1 MKAIQFFAI
10 TALGAAL
17 FASCSNEEELATG
30 SYPSDN
36 LIRVTAGVNNDM
48 TRSDEAVT
56 PTSLTQNFSLTVVNN
71 TNDKYSYANEIFSP
85 KGTEWS
91 CGKNLLWQNLSTPV
105 EIVALYPA
113 KDASTFSGVYS
124 KEDKSYGTITYGV
137 NSDQSTAAE
146 ADDLLIYHNA
156 NFVPKNDLKAEKLD
170 IQFNH
175 AFCRVDI
182 EVTIGT
188 EFNASTGLAENPI
201 QRIRVEGT
209 KTTADISFASA
220 EPFFTVTPSES
231 GDATS
236 ITPTQGDFT
245 PAASAT
251 DQAVAKYS
259 CIVIPQTADLKVLL
273 HTSDREFEWT
283 GSQMALVSGKQY
295 TLQLNMKKS
304 ATARKFI
311 LRERE
316 SEMITQKETEHEE
329 DDKTPLHMGSQPA
342 PGRMQFGS

>member
-10 TALGAAL
+10 TALAAAL

-48 TRSDEAVT
+48 TRSDEAAT
-56 PTSLTQNFSLTVVNN
+56 ALTKDFSLTVVNN
-71 TNDKYSYANEIFSP
+71 TNDKYSYANEIFSLSG
-85 KGTEWS
+85 GTEWS
-91 CGKNLLWQNLSTPV
+91 CSNKLLWQNLTTPV

-113 KDASTFSGVYS
+113 TAANTFSGVYS
-124 KEDKSYGTITYGV
+124 KENKSYGTITYRV
-137 NSDQSTAAE
+137 NSDQSTAAD
-146 ADDLLIYHNA
+146 ADDLLLYHNA
-156 NFVPKNDLKAEKLD
+156 NFKPEKDLQDGKLD

-188 EFNASTGLAENPI
+188 EFNATNGLAENPI
-201 QRIRVEGT
+201 QGIRVEGT
-209 KTTADISFASA
+209 KIAADINFASA
-220 EPFFTVTPSES
+220 SPTITAK

-236 ITPTQGDFT
+236 ITPTSGDFT
-245 PAASAT
+245 PAASASN
-251 DQAVAKYS
+251 QAVARYS

-283 GSQMALVSGKQY
+283 GSQMELESGKQY
-295 TLQLNMKKS
+295 TLQLNMTKKS
-304 ATARKFI
+304 TTARKFI
-311 LRERE
+311 LRER
-316 SEMITQKETEHEE
+316 K
-329 DDKTPLHMGSQPA
+329 
-342 PGRMQFGS
+342 

>member
-48 TRSDEAVT
+48 TRSDEVT
-56 PTSLTQNFSLTVVNN
+56 TALNKDFSLTVVNN
-71 TNDKYSYANEIFSP
+71 TNANFSYANEIFSL

-91 CGKNLLWQNLSTPV
+91 CKNKLLWQNLTTPV

-113 KDASTFSGVYS
+113 TDASTFSGVYS
-124 KEDKSYGTITYGV
+124 KENKSYGTITYGV
-137 NSDQSTAAE
+137 NSDQSKTDDANN
-146 ADDLLIYHNA
+146 DLLLYHNA
-156 NFVPKNDLKAEKLD
+156 NFVPENDLKDGKLD

-182 EVTIGT
+182 EVTIGS
-188 EFNASTGLAENPI
+188 EFNANNGLAENPI
-201 QRIRVEGT
+201 QGIRVEGT
-209 KTTADISFASA
+209 KIAAEIGFSETASPTITAK
-220 EPFFTVTPSES
+220 
-231 GDATS
+231 GDAAS
-236 ITPTQGDFT
+236 ITPTQVDFT
-245 PAASAT
+245 PATSESAK
-251 DQAVAKYS
+251 AVARYS
-259 CIVIPQTADLKVLL
+259 CIVIPQNADLKVLL

-311 LRERE
+311 LRER
-316 SEMITQKETEHEE
+316 K
-329 DDKTPLHMGSQPA
+329 
-342 PGRMQFGS
+342 

>member
-1 MKAIQFFAI
+1 MKAKQFFAI

-48 TRSDEAVT
+48 TRGDEAVT

-71 TNDKYSYANEIFSP
+71 TNANFSYANEIFSLN
-85 KGTEWS
+85 GAEWR
-91 CGKNLLWQNLSTPV
+91 CGNKLLWQNLATPV

-113 KDASTFSGVYS
+113 TAASTFSGVYS
-124 KEDKSYGTITYGV
+124 KEDKSYGTITYSV
-137 NSDQSTAAE
+137 NPDQSK
-146 ADDLLIYHNA
+146 ADDANDLLLYHNTS
-156 NFVPKNDLKAEKLD
+156 FKPEKDLQEGKLN
-170 IQFNH
+170 IEFNH
-175 AFCRVDI
+175 AFCRIDI

-188 EFNASTGLAENPI
+188 EFNATDGLAANPI
-201 QRIRVEGT
+201 QGIKVEGT
-209 KTTADISFASA
+209 KISADIGFAST

-236 ITPTQGDFT
+236 ITPTRRDFT
-245 PAASAT
+245 PAANAT
-251 DQAVAKYS
+251 AKAVAKYS

-273 HTSDREFEWT
+273 HTSDREYEWT
-283 GSQMALVSGKQY
+283 GSQMELVSGKQY
-295 TLQLNMKKS
+295 TLQLNMTNKS

-311 LRERE
+311 LRER
-316 SEMITQKETEHEE
+316 K
-329 DDKTPLHMGSQPA
+329 
-342 PGRMQFGS
+342 

>member
-1 MKAIQFFAI
+1 MKAKQFFAI

-71 TNDKYSYANEIFSP
+71 TNDKFSYANEIFSLN
-85 KGTEWS
+85 GTEWS
-91 CGKNLLWQNLSTPV
+91 CKNKLLWQNLSTPV

-113 KDASTFSGVYS
+113 TAASTFSGVYS

-146 ADDLLIYHNA
+146 VNDLLLYHNA
-156 NFVPKNDLKAEKLD
+156 SFLPKDNLKDGKLD

-182 EVTIGT
+182 EVIIGS
-188 EFNASTGLAENPI
+188 EFNATDGLAANPI
-201 QRIRVEGT
+201 QGIRVEGT
-209 KTTADISFASA
+209 QIAADISFSETASPTITA
-220 EPFFTVTPSES
+220 K
-231 GDATS
+231 GDAAS
-236 ITPTQGDFT
+236 ITPTPGDFT
-245 PAASAT
+245 KAANAT

-259 CIVIPQTADLKVLL
+259 CIVIPQTATLKVLL
-273 HTSDREFEWT
+273 HTSDREYEWT
-283 GSQMALVSGKQY
+283 GTQMALESGKQY

-311 LRERE
+311 LRER
-316 SEMITQKETEHEE
+316 K
-329 DDKTPLHMGSQPA
+329 
-342 PGRMQFGS
+342 

>member
-48 TRSDEAVT
+48 TRGDEVT
-56 PTSLTQNFSLTVVNN
+56 TALNKDFSLTVVNQ
-71 TNDKYSYANEIFSP
+71 TNDKYSYANEIFSLSSS
-85 KGTEWS
+85 TEWS
-91 CGKNLLWQNLSTPV
+91 CCNKLLWQNLTTPV

-113 KDASTFSGVYS
+113 TDANTFSGVYS
-124 KEDKSYGTITYGV
+124 KENKSYGTITYGV
-137 NSDQSTAAE
+137 NSDQST
-146 ADDLLIYHNA
+146 DDKTNDLLLYHNT
-156 NFVPKNDLKAEKLD
+156 NFVPEKDLQDGKLD

-182 EVTIGT
+182 EVTIGS
-188 EFNASTGLAENPI
+188 EFNATNGLAENPI
-201 QRIRVEGT
+201 QGIRVEGT
-209 KTTADISFASA
+209 QTTADINFASA
-220 EPFFTVTPSES
+220 PPTITAK

-236 ITPTQGDFT
+236 IIPTPGDFT

-251 DQAVAKYS
+251 DQAVARYS

-273 HTSDREFEWT
+273 HTSDREYEWT
-283 GSQMALVSGKQY
+283 GSQMELESGKQY
-295 TLQLNMKKS
+295 TLQLNMTKKS
-304 ATARKFI
+304 TTARKFI
-311 LRERE
+311 LRER
-316 SEMITQKETEHEE
+316 K
-329 DDKTPLHMGSQPA
+329 
-342 PGRMQFGS
+342 

>member
-17 FASCSNEEELATG
+17 FASCSNQEELATG

-48 TRSDEAVT
+48 TRGDEAT
-56 PTSLTQNFSLTVVNN
+56 TALNKDFSLTVVNK
-71 TNDKYSYANEIFSP
+71 TNDKFSYANEIFSLN
-85 KGTEWS
+85 GTEWS
-91 CGKNLLWQNLSTPV
+91 CGNKLLWQNLTTPV

-113 KDASTFSGVYS
+113 TKDNTFDGVYS
-124 KEDKSYGTITYGV
+124 KENKSYGKITYGV
-137 NSDQSTAAE
+137 NPDQSK
-146 ADDLLIYHNA
+146 ADDANDLLLYHNA
-156 NFVPKNDLKAEKLD
+156 SYVPEKNLENGKLD

-182 EVTIGT
+182 EVIIGT

-231 GDATS
+231 GDAAS
-236 ITPTQGDFT
+236 ITPTPGDFT
-245 PAASAT
+245 QAANAT
-251 DQAVAKYS
+251 EQAVARYS
-259 CIVIPQTADLKVLL
+259 CIVIPQTAALKVLL

-283 GSQMALVSGKQY
+283 GKQMALESGKQY
-295 TLQLNMKKS
+295 TLQLNMTNKS
-304 ATARKFI
+304 TTARKFI
-311 LRERE
+311 LRER
-316 SEMITQKETEHEE
+316 K
-329 DDKTPLHMGSQPA
+329 
-342 PGRMQFGS
+342 

>member
-1 MKAIQFFAI
+1 MKAIHFFAI

-71 TNDKYSYANEIFSP
+71 TNDKFSYANEIFSLN
-85 KGTEWS
+85 GTEWS
-91 CGKNLLWQNLSTPV
+91 CKNKLLWQNLSTPV

-113 KDASTFSGVYS
+113 TAASTFSGVYS

-146 ADDLLIYHNA
+146 VNDLLLYHNA
-156 NFVPKNDLKAEKLD
+156 SFLPKDNLKDGKLD

-182 EVTIGT
+182 EVIIGS
-188 EFNASTGLAENPI
+188 EFNATDGLAANPI
-201 QRIRVEGT
+201 QGIRVEGT
-209 KTTADISFASA
+209 QIAADISFSETASPTITA
-220 EPFFTVTPSES
+220 K
-231 GDATS
+231 GDAAS
-236 ITPTQGDFT
+236 ITPTPGDFT
-245 PAASAT
+245 KAANAT

-259 CIVIPQTADLKVLL
+259 CIVIPQTATLKVLL

-283 GSQMALVSGKQY
+283 GTQMALESGKQY

-311 LRERE
+311 LRER
-316 SEMITQKETEHEE
+316 K
-329 DDKTPLHMGSQPA
+329 
-342 PGRMQFGS
+342 

>member
-30 SYPSDN
+30 SYSSDN

-48 TRSDEAVT
+48 TRSDEAT
-56 PTSLTQNFSLTVVNN
+56 TALTKNFSLTVVNQ
-71 TNDKYSYANEIFSP
+71 TNDKYSYANEIFSLND
-85 KGTEWS
+85 GTEWS
-91 CGKNLLWQNLSTPV
+91 CSNKLLWQNLTTPV

-113 KDASTFSGVYS
+113 TDANTFSGVYS
-124 KEDKSYGTITYGV
+124 KTDNTYGTITYGV

-146 ADDLLIYHNA
+146 ADDLLLYHNT
-156 NFVPKNDLKAEKLD
+156 NFVPEKDLQDGKLD

-182 EVTIGT
+182 EVTIGS
-188 EFNASTGLAENPI
+188 EFNATNGLAENPI
-201 QRIRVEGT
+201 QGISVEGT
-209 KTTADISFASA
+209 KISADIGLASA
-220 EPFFTVTPSES
+220 SPTITAK

-236 ITPTQGDFT
+236 ITPTPGNFT
-245 PAASAT
+245 PAANAT
-251 DQAVAKYS
+251 EQAVARYS

-283 GSQMALVSGKQY
+283 GSQMTLESGKQY
-295 TLQLNMKKS
+295 TLQLNMTNKS

-311 LRERE
+311 LRER
-316 SEMITQKETEHEE
+316 K
-329 DDKTPLHMGSQPA
+329 
-342 PGRMQFGS
+342 

>member
-17 FASCSNEEELATG
+17 FASCSNQEELETG

-48 TRSDEAVT
+48 TRGDEAT
-56 PTSLTQNFSLTVVNN
+56 ATALNKNFSLTVVNQ
-71 TNDKYSYANEIFSP
+71 TNDKYSYANETFSLN
-85 KGTEWS
+85 GTEWS

-113 KDASTFSGVYS
+113 KDANTFSGVYS
-124 KEDKSYGTITYGV
+124 KENNTVGTITYSV
-137 NSDQSTAAE
+137 NSDQSTADDAKN
-146 ADDLLIYHNA
+146 DLLLYHNA
-156 NFVPKNDLKAEKLD
+156 NYVPEKNLKDGKLD

-188 EFNASTGLAENPI
+188 EFNAIDGLAANPI
-201 QRIRVEGT
+201 KGISVGGT
-209 KTTADISFASA
+209 KIAAEIGFASEA
-220 EPFFTVTPSES
+220 LTFTPT
-231 GDATS
+231 GNAAS
-236 ITPTQGDFT
+236 ITPTQGTFT
-245 PAASAT
+245 PAASSTAK
-251 DQAVAKYS
+251 AVARYS
-259 CIVIPQTADLKVLL
+259 CIVIPQTATLKVLL
-273 HTSDREFEWT
+273 HTSDREYEWT
-283 GSQMALVSGKQY
+283 GKQMTLESGKQY
-295 TLQLNMKKS
+295 TLQLNMTNKS

-329 DDKTPLHMGSQPA
+329 DDKTPLHLGSRPA

>member
-56 PTSLTQNFSLTVVNN
+56 PTSLTKNFSLTVVNN
-71 TNDKYSYANEIFSP
+71 TNDKFSYTNEIFSL

-91 CGKNLLWQNLSTPV
+91 CGKKLLWQNLSTPV

-113 KDASTFSGVYS
+113 TAANTFSGVYT
-124 KEDKSYGTITYGV
+124 KGNKSYGTITYGV
-137 NSDQSTAAE
+137 KSDQSKADE
-146 ADDLLIYHNA
+146 ADDLLLYHKA
-156 NFVPKNDLKAEKLD
+156 NFLPKDNLKDGKLD

-188 EFNASTGLAENPI
+188 EFNATNGLAENPI
-201 QRIRVEGT
+201 QGIRVEGT
-209 KTTADISFASA
+209 KIAADINLASA
-220 EPFFTVTPSES
+220 SPTITAK

-236 ITPTQGDFT
+236 IIPTQGNFT
-245 PAASAT
+245 QAASAS
-251 DQAVAKYS
+251 DQAVARYS
-259 CIVIPQTADLKVLL
+259 CMVIPQTADLNIVL
-273 HTSDREFEWT
+273 HTSDREYEWT
-283 GSQMALVSGKQY
+283 GTKMALESGKQY
-295 TLQLNMKKS
+295 TLKLNMTNKS

-311 LRERE
+311 LRER
-316 SEMITQKETEHEE
+316 K
-329 DDKTPLHMGSQPA
+329 
-342 PGRMQFGS
+342 